1 MKTYIHTKTWT
12 LISFICNS
20 PKLETTQISF
30 SGWTG
35 KLWYIHT
42 MEYKTVIKRKQ
53 LPIDYNSMDV
63 SQGQYDEWEAS
74 LKASLFAPTV

>member
-20 PKLETTQISF
+20 PKLETTRISF
-30 SGWTG
+30 SGWIV

-42 MEYKTVIKRKQ
+42 MEYKTVIKRKE
-53 LPIDYNSMDV
+53 LPIGYKNTDV
-63 SQGQYDEWEAS
+63 SQGQYDEGEAS